1 MYFNNCS
8 KVSIPAGYLLTLRLY
23 LLLVGWLPSI
33 NLPYR
38 EDTLSI
44 RMLSLLLPLVPD
56 YKTKPSVDILTRFIL
71 GSFILE
77 VIVLVLVM
85 ACSYIEFYEF
95 YNSHREKYLQL
106 SLSSHQR
113 GLLRSWS
120 IPCLWEATHH
130 QNSRIRTSA
139 CAFGSILRIQNG
151 LFKGVVISFYY
162 WKSCSLFHMFI
173 KVTVTHLSN

>member
-1 MYFNNCS
+1 M
-8 KVSIPAGYLLTLRLY
+8 
-23 LLLVGWLPSI
+23 LLVGWLPSI

-113 GLLRSWS
+113 GLLRS
-120 IPCLWEATHH
+120 
-130 QNSRIRTSA
+130 
-139 CAFGSILRIQNG
+139 
-151 LFKGVVISFYY
+151 
-162 WKSCSLFHMFI
+162 
-173 KVTVTHLSN
+173 